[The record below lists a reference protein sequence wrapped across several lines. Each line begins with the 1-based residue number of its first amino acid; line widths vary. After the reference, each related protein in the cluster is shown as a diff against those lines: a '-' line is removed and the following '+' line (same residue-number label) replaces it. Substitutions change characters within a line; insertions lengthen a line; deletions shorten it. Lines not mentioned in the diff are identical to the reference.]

1 MRRARRLIDL
11 RLSLISFF
19 LLARTSLTSE
29 LSKMISPGSSS
40 RLRDLSACASRGGE
54 SLSSSSL
61 SALLTCNSFL
71 TLLAL
76 LSGDLLPSF
85 TLFGCFN
92 GSDLEPSKGRGGRS
106 FDLFQEGWSL
116 ETFMSSGRKVRTSR
130 FLRMELAR
138 SRLSCSFTMFMCCML
153 CSSLSLLLLTL
164 LNLVCTA
171 PSKTVASSLLR
182 FPLLRLIRHQLKAFS
197 SSPTCQVP
205 CLSYPTS

>member
-1 MRRARRLIDL
+1 MRFPGRRVSVFVEPLCPADL
-11 RLSLISFF
+11 QLLLDTPRSEADEISSVTHKHVAAFSVEICFPPSRSLAVSTAATWSHRRDAAGDRSTCSCNQHN
-19 LLARTSLTSE
+19 LHKPRDD
-29 LSKMISPGSSS
+29 S
-40 RLRDLSACASRGGE
+40 RSVT
-54 SLSSSSL
+54 
-61 SALLTCNSFL
+61 LLTN
-71 TLLAL
+71 
-76 LSGDLLPSF
+76 
-85 TLFGCFN
+85 
-92 GSDLEPSKGRGGRS
+92 
-106 FDLFQEGWSL
+106 QEGWSL